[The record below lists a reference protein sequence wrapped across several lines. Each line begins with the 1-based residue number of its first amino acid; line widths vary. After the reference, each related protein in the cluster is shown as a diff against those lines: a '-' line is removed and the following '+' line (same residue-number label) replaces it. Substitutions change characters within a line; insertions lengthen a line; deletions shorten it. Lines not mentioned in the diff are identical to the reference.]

1 MANKPGVVYR
11 DASVVTARPVVPP
24 PIAEPTPPNALAAG
38 SQLNRVAY
46 GGTARALTTALDSG
60 SSLNRAQLGAPWPT
74 PIIDPGIQL
83 DHGFKDNDFKNPAH
97 HNTPG
102 NYGAETSQA
111 NYGFRK
117 MEFNGQMAGLP
128 DSSIRG
134 NGHRPEWNNLIPVVY
149 ALRVINPVGALADNY
164 KRNPQ
169 SVVSQFT
176 DSVEFTPTGVAS
188 LSMKGEVLL

>member
-1 MANKPGVVYR
+1 MANNPGVIYR

-24 PIAEPTPPNALAAG
+24 PIAEPTPPYALAGG
-38 SQLNRVAY
+38 SQLNRPAV
-46 GGTARALTTALDSG
+46 GGPTKATQLDSG
-60 SSLNRAQLGAPWPT
+60 SSLNKAIAGAPWPT

-83 DHGFKDNDFKNPAH
+83 SHGWKPNGFKNPAH
-97 HNTPG
+97 HNSDG
-102 NYGAETSQA
+102 NYGGRTSIA
-111 NYGFRK
+111 NFGFRK
-117 MEFNGQMAGLP
+117 MEFNNMQAGMP

-149 ALRVINPVGALADNY
+149 ALRVTNPVGALGDNY
-164 KRNPQ
+164 TRNPQ

-176 DSVEFTPTGVAS
+176 SPMEFTTPGVAS